1 MRRAAYT
8 CVAMLITAIA
18 ASASF
23 AQEAKKIGEWHLDL
37 QASQLPGPATKS
49 DVRIYQQAD
58 DGMLR
63 SIHHVVQADG
73 RMSTTIY
80 VARDDGMEYP
90 MMDAKGRSLGT
101 IALKPD
107 GDGAQTF
114 FTKRDGAVTG
124 RGRTSLSKDGRQM
137 IMVIDLLSSAA
148 PPRQIKTVF
157 TRVK

>member
-8 CVAMLITAIA
+8 CIAMLINAIA
-18 ASASF
+18 TPSAY
-23 AQEAKKIGEWHLDL
+23 AQETKKIGEWHLDL
-37 QASQLPGPATKS
+37 QASQLAGPATKS
-49 DVRIYQQAD
+49 DIRIYEPAE

-63 SIHHVVQADG
+63 STHHVVQADG
-73 RMSTTIY
+73 KMSITIY

-90 MMDAKGRSLGT
+90 MMDAQGRSLGT

-107 GDGAQTF
+107 SDGAQTF

-124 RGRTSLSKDGRQM
+124 RGRTSISQDGRQM
-137 IMVIDLLSSAA
+137 IMVIDVVRSNAA
-148 PPRQIKTVF
+148 PIQIKTVF